1 MNVHKNAKL
10 TPTGRAQMIERML
23 AGEPVQAVAEATGVS
38 GTVRLRLVPDEET
51 DQCSSQQIG

>member
-51 DQCSSQQIG
+51 DQCSS